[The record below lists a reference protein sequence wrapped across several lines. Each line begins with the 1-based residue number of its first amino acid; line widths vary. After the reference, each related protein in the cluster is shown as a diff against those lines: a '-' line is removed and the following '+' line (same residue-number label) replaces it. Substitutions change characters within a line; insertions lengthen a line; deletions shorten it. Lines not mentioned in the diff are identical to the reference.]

1 MKIEHPFL
9 NKDNMPMV
17 IKFLGSLYKTKE
29 EHAEYWDHQDMIYGM
44 LISKEDW
51 MLEYPTDDEYV
62 QQAVEIAEGD
72 PAESF
77 EWFKQNVPHNF
88 DEEFT
93 SEI

>member
-29 EHAEYWDHQDMIYGM
+29 EHAEIWDEEW

-51 MLEYPTDDEYV
+51 MLDYPSDDLWVEM
-62 QQAVEIAEGD
+62 AVDIAIGD
-72 PAESF
+72 PDDAL
-77 EWFKQNVPHNF
+77 EWFKEPFPRV
-88 DEEFT
+88 
-93 SEI
+93 SIIK

>member
-17 IKFLGSLYKTKE
+17 IKFLGSLYRTKE
-29 EHAEYWDHQDMIYGM
+29 EHEEIWDEEW

-51 MLEYPTDDEYV
+51 MLDYPSDDLWVE
-62 QQAVEIAEGD
+62 QAVDIAIGD

-88 DEEFT
+88 DEEFI